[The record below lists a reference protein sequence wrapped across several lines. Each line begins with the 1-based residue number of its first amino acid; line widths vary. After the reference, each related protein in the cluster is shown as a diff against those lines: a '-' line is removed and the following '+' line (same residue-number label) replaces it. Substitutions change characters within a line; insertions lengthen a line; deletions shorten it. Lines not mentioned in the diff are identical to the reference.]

1 MEKFHMFDDRIY
13 QMTNGVKA
21 ADRIIYTV
29 MLNEQK
35 FYHDKG
41 QYYTPSYAHLGQ
53 YAGITRTSVIAC
65 MKRLE
70 AHGLIKKT
78 NVASNQCV
86 IKVYSLDEVPEVLTE
101 LTAKEAR
108 KAKLESKVTQSV
120 KKDDPLSQNS
130 LPTESKF
137 FTQSVKIFDTYNN
150 SNNKKELI
158 NNNKEDDFEE
168 ESLKKGASLC
178 DSHECDIKEDD
189 FLSLDEL
196 NDFLSM
202 NESDL
207 DSEATK
213 ETSKTSDLDDL
224 EVSSKKTSKQDKEIS
239 DVNIDSDHKNTQCPA
254 TDDEMDPFDD
264 YLDDEEDPE
273 EELKRE
279 QRKAKI
285 KERFRKAKLKNR
297 IDELDD
303 FDDGDDDFT
312 YRPKKKTHTD
322 SKKERIKPKMYFASG
337 GMR

>member
-168 ESLKKGASLC
+168 ESLKKGAALC
-178 DSHECDIKEDD
+178 DSHECDSLGIEEAIKE
-189 FLSLDEL
+189 
-196 NDFLSM
+196 
-202 NESDL
+202 
-207 DSEATK
+207 TV
-213 ETSKTSDLDDL
+213 KTSDLDDL

-239 DVNIDSDHKNTQCPA
+239 DVNEVSDQQDTPCRLES
-254 TDDEMDPFDD
+254 TDDELPDVD
-264 YLDDEEDPE
+264 LDDEEDPE

-279 QRKAKI
+279 QRKAEI

-303 FDDGDDDFT
+303 FDDSDDDFT
-312 YRPKKKTHTD
+312 FTPKKKTHTD
-322 SKKERIKPKMYFASG
+322 SKKEKIKPKMYFAGG
-337 GMR
+337 GMC

>member
-168 ESLKKGASLC
+168 KSLKKGASLC

-213 ETSKTSDLDDL
+213 E
-224 EVSSKKTSKQDKEIS
+224 VVKKEDKIS
-239 DVNIDSDHKNTQCPA
+239 DVIASSDHKNTQCPA

-264 YLDDEEDPE
+264 DEEDE
-273 EELKRE
+273 ESEREKAIKRVEKKKRFELAR
-279 QRKAKI
+279 Q
-285 KERFRKAKLKNR
+285 KNKVSG
-297 IDELDD
+297 LDP
-303 FDDGDDDFT
+303 FDDSEDD
-312 YRPKKKTHTD
+312 YYLSPKKKQTQD
-322 SKKERIKPKMYFASG
+322 DKKQKIKPKMYFAGG

>member
-150 SNNKKELI
+150 SNNNKELI

-178 DSHECDIKEDD
+178 DSHECDSLDIEEAIKEAVKTSD
-189 FLSLDEL
+189 LD
-196 NDFLSM
+196 
-202 NESDL
+202 DL

-213 ETSKTSDLDDL
+213 E
-224 EVSSKKTSKQDKEIS
+224 VVKKEDKIS
-239 DVNIDSDHKNTQCPA
+239 DVNINSDHKNTQCPA

-264 YLDDEEDPE
+264 YLDEKAEREEAI
-273 EELKRE
+273 KKA
-279 QRKAKI
+279 QRKAEI
-285 KERFRKAKLKNR
+285 KSRIAMAKQKNKVS
-297 IDELDD
+297 DLDD
-303 FDDGDDDFT
+303 FDDSDDDFT
-312 YRPKKKTHTD
+312 FTPKKKTHTD
-322 SKKERIKPKMYFASG
+322 SKKERIKPKMYFAG
-337 GMR
+337 GGLSNERISR

>member
-120 KKDDPLSQNS
+120 KKDDPLSQNFLLSQSKS
-130 LPTESKF
+130 LTRIITVITRKNLLI
-137 FTQSVKIFDTYNN
+137 TI
-150 SNNKKELI
+150 KKMT
-158 NNNKEDDFEE
+158 
-168 ESLKKGASLC
+168 LKKNL
-178 DSHECDIKEDD
+178 
-189 FLSLDEL
+189 LRREL
-196 NDFLSM
+196 RSVIHM
-202 NESDL
+202 NVIL
-207 DSEATK
+207 
-213 ETSKTSDLDDL
+213 L
-224 EVSSKKTSKQDKEIS
+224 I
-239 DVNIDSDHKNTQCPA
+239 
-254 TDDEMDPFDD
+254 
-264 YLDDEEDPE
+264 
-273 EELKRE
+273 LKRL
-279 QRKAKI
+279 
-285 KERFRKAKLKNR
+285 LKR
-297 IDELDD
+297 LLKHL
-303 FDDGDDDFT
+303 T
-312 YRPKKKTHTD
+312 
-322 SKKERIKPKMYFASG
+322 
-337 GMR
+337 

>member
-137 FTQSVKIFDTYNN
+137 FTQSVKIFDTHNN

-158 NNNKEDDFEE
+158 NNN
-168 ESLKKGASLC
+168 
-178 DSHECDIKEDD
+178 KEDD

-213 ETSKTSDLDDL
+213 ETSKTSDL
-224 EVSSKKTSKQDKEIS
+224 EEDKIS
-239 DVNIDSDHKNTQCPA
+239 DVIASSDHKNTQCPA
-254 TDDEMDPFDD
+254 TDDELPDVD
-264 YLDDEEDPE
+264 LDDEEDPE

-279 QRKAKI
+279 QRKAEI

-303 FDDGDDDFT
+303 FDDSDDDFT

-322 SKKERIKPKMYFASG
+322 SKKEKVKVRRVYGG
-337 GMR
+337 GMF

>member
-1 MEKFHMFDDRIY
+1 MEKFYMFDDRIY

-130 LPTESKF
+130 LPTELKF

-178 DSHECDIKEDD
+178 DSHECDSLDTEEAIKETVKTSD
-189 FLSLDEL
+189 LD
-196 NDFLSM
+196 
-202 NESDL
+202 DL

-213 ETSKTSDLDDL
+213 EA
-224 EVSSKKTSKQDKEIS
+224 VKKEDKIS
-239 DVNIDSDHKNTQCPA
+239 DVNEVSDQQDTPCRLES
-254 TDDEMDPFDD
+254 TDDELPDVD
-264 YLDDEEDPE
+264 LDDEEDPE

-279 QRKAKI
+279 QRKAEI

-303 FDDGDDDFT
+303 FDDSDDDDFSFT
-312 YRPKKKTHTD
+312 PKKKTHTEP
-322 SKKERIKPKMYFASG
+322 KKEKVKVRRIYAG